1 MKNIILTSLIC
12 LTLFPCCTKKEDL
25 TLEVLN
31 TKVLFRSDINE
42 KDIED
47 GIYFNNYLYDSV
59 PVNKIDIKITNNGTK
74 KYVFFIG
81 KDLDQPEIN
90 RPENI
95 HFNIFKENEI
105 LKTNRV
111 WGTTYSHKDLFNRMD
126 FNQMERENLKKELN
140 EVYLKEKISLENIH
154 FQDNMNFVVLHPGE
168 SKFFSYYKSLPIYQ
182 NYVLVIIIITNLIQ
196 MRHSI
201 FK

>member
-1 MKNIILTSLIC
+1 MKNIFLTSLIC
-12 LTLFPCCTKKEDL
+12 LLLFPCCTKKEDL

-31 TKVLFRSDINE
+31 DKIISRSDINE

-74 KYVFFIG
+74 KYVFFMG

-90 RPENI
+90 RPENL

-140 EVYLKEKISLENIH
+140 EVYLKEKISLEKID
-154 FQDNMNFVVLHPGE
+154 FQDNMSFVVIHPGE
-168 SKFFSYYKSLPIYQ
+168 SKFFSY
-182 NYVLVIIIITNLIQ
+182 
-196 MRHSI
+196 
-201 FK
+201 